1 MYAWNINI
9 DSRRPA
15 ACPTLCRTFDFDG
28 DERWKSYVMN
38 LEIPPGRDKNAV
50 IEKFKAK
57 WYKREIVSA
66 HMTATLRSET
76 AAKLELP
83 RVVSS

>member
-1 MYAWNINI
+1 MEIG
-9 DSRRPA
+9 SRLSIA
-15 ACPTLCRTFDFDG
+15 YLALCRTFDFDG

-50 IEKFKAK
+50 IDKFKAK

-66 HMTATLRSET
+66 QILASLSFET
-76 AAKLELP
+76 AATLEH
-83 RVVSS
+83 